1 MSVPQFI
8 EQRRVD
14 GILLLRLNRPEQRNA
29 INEQLQQELTDALF
43 EAAAAP
49 EVRGIILT
57 GNGDAFCAGADLG
70 RFEGELSTPVFRLYS
85 HTLTQLITL
94 IERIEKPIVAA
105 INGLT
110 TGAGTQ
116 LALACDLRVASAE
129 ARFLMREGRIGL
141 IPSHGGC
148 VRLVRL
154 VGLARARDIL
164 LGGRDLS
171 ADDALHYGLLTDV
184 VPAAELMDAA
194 HARLAD
200 ALQSAP
206 QAYGLAKRLLMLASS
221 VDMESG
227 LVAESLAQSLL
238 VQSDYHHEVLRARR
252 ERRAP
257 RLARMCHLL
266 DEDVIFGCDT
276 E

>member
-1 MSVPQFI
+1 MSAPQFV
-8 EQRRVD
+8 EQRRTD

-29 INEQLQQELTDALF
+29 INEQLQQELTEALF
-43 EAAAAP
+43 DAAAAP

-70 RFEGELSTPVFRLYS
+70 RFEGELSTPLFRLYS
-85 HTLTQLITL
+85 HKLTQLITL
-94 IERIEKPIVAA
+94 IERIEKPIVSA
-105 INGLT
+105 INGLAI
-110 TGAGTQ
+110 GAGTQ

-129 ARFLMREGRIGL
+129 ARFLLREGRIGL

-171 ADDALHYGLLTDV
+171 ADDALRYGLLTEV
-184 VPAAELMDAA
+184 VPAAALMDAA
-194 HARLAD
+194 HARLGD

-227 LVAESLAQSLL
+227 LVAESLVQSLL
-238 VQSDYHHEVLRARR
+238 VQSDDHQEGLRARR

-257 RLARMCHLL
+257 R
-266 DEDVIFGCDT
+266 FTGK
-276 E
+276 